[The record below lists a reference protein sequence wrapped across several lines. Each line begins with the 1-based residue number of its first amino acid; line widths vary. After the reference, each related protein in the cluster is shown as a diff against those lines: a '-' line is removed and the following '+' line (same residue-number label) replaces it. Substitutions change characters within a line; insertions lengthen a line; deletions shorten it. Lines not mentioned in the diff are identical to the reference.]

1 MAWLVARE
9 NEPLPLLVQVAV
21 PPPVTDPERL
31 MEEVEEQIR
40 WSVPA
45 LTTAGRSTATDVLV
59 AGLVQLFAVT
69 VTE

>member
-31 MEEVEEQIR
+31 TEEVEEQIR

-45 LTTAGRSTATDVLV
+45 LTTAGRSTTTDVLV